1 MVALRS
7 EWHMATGPMMTVL
20 LEWECSHVA
29 FCLLSFCECGRNVMN
44 WLRICRLLLSWQS
57 KLYSLPASHASRVF
71 ELLISHLQLHYKNK
85 YCSAI
90 ASSIRLQ
97 VGGIHFSLCISY
109 SIYHTHAQ
117 WLFFFPPSGVWL
129 LPDDES
135 GLPSPPRSSQQRQG
149 HEVQPLLL
157 LWHRV
162 RTHIHR
168 CVLSCLW
175 PASVLLIIVQSTK
188 Y

>member
-117 WLFFFPPSGVWL
+117 WLFFFLLQVFDFFLMMRADSLHRLGVPNKDRVMRFSPYCYCDTGWGRTYTAVCCHASDLHLFCL
-129 LPDDES
+129 L
-135 GLPSPPRSSQQRQG
+135 
-149 HEVQPLLL
+149 
-157 LWHRV
+157 
-162 RTHIHR
+162 
-168 CVLSCLW
+168 
-175 PASVLLIIVQSTK
+175 
-188 Y
+188 